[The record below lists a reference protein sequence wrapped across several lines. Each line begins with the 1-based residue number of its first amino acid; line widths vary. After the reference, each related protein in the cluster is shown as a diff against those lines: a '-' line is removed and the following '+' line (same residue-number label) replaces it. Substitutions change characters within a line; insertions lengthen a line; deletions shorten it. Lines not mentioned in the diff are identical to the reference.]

1 LQNLFKFII
10 VITILNSCLIG
21 QTQDIK
27 IIKCAKTK
35 QLALK
40 QAKEELALKL
50 APKPKFNLNP
60 NFSSF
65 PIVVDDINLKVRIIK
80 IYKDNLGNI
89 CIKIQKKQKRLN

>member
-1 LQNLFKFII
+1 LKNLFKFII
-10 VITILNSCLIG
+10 VIMILNNYLIG
-21 QTQDIK
+21 QIQDVK

-65 PIVVDDINLKVRIIK
+65 PIVVDDINLKVKIIK
-80 IYKDNLGNI
+80 IYKDNLDNI
-89 CIKIQKKQKRLN
+89 CIKIQKSKKD

>member
-10 VITILNSCLIG
+10 VIMILNNYLIG
-21 QTQDIK
+21 QIQDVK

-65 PIVVDDINLKVRIIK
+65 PIVVDDINLKVKIIK
-80 IYKDNLGNI
+80 IYKDNLDNI
-89 CIKIQKKQKRLN
+89 CIKIQKSKKD

>member
-1 LQNLFKFII
+1 MKNLFKFII
-10 VITILNSCLIG
+10 VIMILNNYLIG
-21 QTQDIK
+21 QIQDVK

-65 PIVVDDINLKVRIIK
+65 PIVVDDINLKVKIIK
-80 IYKDNLGNI
+80 IYKDNLDNI
-89 CIKIQKKQKRLN
+89 CIKIQKSKKD